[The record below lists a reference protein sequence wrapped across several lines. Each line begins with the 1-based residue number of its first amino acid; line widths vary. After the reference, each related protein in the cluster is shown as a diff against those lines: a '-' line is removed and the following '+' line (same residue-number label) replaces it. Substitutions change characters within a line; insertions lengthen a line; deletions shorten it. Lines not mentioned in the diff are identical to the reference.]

1 MQAPRDR
8 RTWQLAAAIAVC
20 LAAGVALQ
28 VVRDRGW
35 NAYEPVTPLI
45 WIQAGPIMQRAALG
59 YDALI
64 ADIYWMR
71 AVVYYGGQ
79 HLSEKPDKTYDLLFP
94 FLELVTSLDPRFTVA
109 YRYGAIFLSEP
120 YPSGPG
126 RPDQAI
132 ELLRRGLEFDPTRWD
147 YARDIGFVHAW
158 TYRDFQTAA
167 QWFEKASEM
176 PNAPVWLKSTAAMM
190 LTQGGKREAARA
202 LWRELYETAEVESLR
217 ATAAARLAQIDALD
231 HLDQLNAIMVR
242 YKERTGQFPTGWDDL
257 AAAGV
262 LRGVPLDPTGT
273 PYVLNRVEERVEL
286 SEGSPLW
293 PLPTGLDASKP

>member
-1 MQAPRDR
+1 M
-8 RTWQLAAAIAVC
+8 RTWHLGVAIALCLAAAI
-20 LAAGVALQ
+20 ALQ

-35 NAYEPVTPLI
+35 SVYEPATPLI
-45 WIQAGPIMQRAALG
+45 WVKAGAMTKRAALG
-59 YDALI
+59 YDALL
-64 ADIYWMR
+64 ADIYWIR
-71 AVVYYGGQ
+71 AVVYFGGQ
-79 HLSEKPDKTYDLLFP
+79 HISEAKDKTYDLLFP
-94 FLELVTSLDPRFTVA
+94 FLELVTSLDPRFSAA

-132 ELLRRGLEFDPTRWD
+132 ELLRRGLEFDPTRWE

-158 TYRDFQTAA
+158 TYRDFKTAA
-167 QWFEKASEM
+167 QWFQKASEM

-190 LTQGGKREAARA
+190 LTQGGARTAARA
-202 LWRELYETAEVESLR
+202 LWRELYETSDVDSLR

-231 HLDQLNAIMVR
+231 HLDQLNAIMAR
-242 YKERTGQFPTGWDDL
+242 YKAATGQFPASWDEL

-262 LRGVPLDPTGT
+262 LRGVPLDPSGT

-293 PLPTGLDASKP
+293 PLPTGLDAPKP